1 MAKLIDIIMPDS
13 DQEGT
18 ELVLENW
25 FKSVGD
31 SVELNEPIIEIN
43 TDKVSL
49 EVPSPAKGILREILK
64 QPNEQV
70 AAGEILGRLELTDS
84 TTAADAPSAPA
95 EPVKKAAEPDER
107 PAATSGSAG
116 NKLSPGVRRLLK
128 KYGITADD
136 LNGSGKD
143 GRILIGDIEAYV
155 KSGGQTVKRPEV
167 VPAATPVYSGDMPS
181 RMVPHNAL
189 RRNTAAH
196 MVESM
201 LRTAPHVT
209 AIFDADMSA
218 VLAHRR
224 KTKPEFAERGV
235 NLTLTAYF
243 IDATVKALQA
253 VPEVNS
259 RWHDDALEIFQD
271 YNIGIAAA
279 VDGGLI
285 VPVIHR
291 CQQLNLFGIAQ
302 RLQEVTE
309 KARTRKLS
317 RQDVDKGT
325 FTITNHGMTG
335 SLVATPIINQPQS
348 AILGIGKLEKRVV
361 VVEKDGQDA
370 TMIKP
375 MVYVTLTIDHRALD
389 GFQANQFLNRFVE
402 SLQAW

>member
-25 FKSVGD
+25 FKQIGD
-31 SVELNEPIIEIN
+31 SVDIHEPIIEIN

-49 EVPSPAKGILREILK
+49 EVPSPASGILREILK
-64 QPNEQV
+64 QPNETV
-70 AAGEILGRLELTDS
+70 TPGEILGRLES
-84 TTAADAPSAPA
+84 TQVAAAPASQNDTLARKEIAAPA
-95 EPVKKAAEPDER
+95 EKTAD
-107 PAATSGSAG
+107 SIGQ
-116 NKLSPGVRRLLK
+116 KLSPGVRRLLK
-128 KYGITADD
+128 KYGITAND
-136 LNGSGKD
+136 LRGSGKD

-155 KSGGQTVKRPEV
+155 KSGGQTIRSTK
-167 VPAATPVYSGDMPS
+167 PAAAPSAPSHDGSMPS

-196 MVESM
+196 MVDSM

-209 AIFDADMSA
+209 AIFDADMTA

-224 KTKPEFAERGV
+224 KTRPDFAERGV

-259 RWHDDALEIFQD
+259 RWHDDALEIFSD

-291 CQQLNLFGIAQ
+291 CQQLNLFGLAQ

-309 KARTRKLS
+309 KARTRKLG
-317 RQDVDKGT
+317 RQDVESGT

-389 GFQANQFLNRFVE
+389 GFQANQFLNRFVHA
-402 SLQAW
+402 LQEW

>member
-1 MAKLIDIIMPDS
+1 MAKIIDIIMPDS

-25 FKSVGD
+25 FKQVGD
-31 SVELNEPIIEIN
+31 RVDMHEPIIEIN

-49 EVPSPAKGILREILK
+49 EVPSPAAGILKEILK
-64 QPNEQV
+64 QPNEPV
-70 AAGEILGRLELTDS
+70 EPGDVLGRLELTDTAAAS
-84 TTAADAPSAPA
+84 SGETTIPEKKQERATTAPA
-95 EPVKKAAEPDER
+95 TTSGN
-107 PAATSGSAG
+107 AAT
-116 NKLSPGVRRLLK
+116 KLSPGVRRLLK
-128 KYGITADD
+128 KFGITANDIA
-136 LNGSGKD
+136 GSGKD

-155 KSGGQTVKRPEV
+155 KSGGKTVSAPPK
-167 VPAATPVYSGDMPS
+167 PAPITAPAFGGDMPS

-224 KTKPEFAERGV
+224 RTKPAFADRDV

-259 RWHDDALEIFQD
+259 RWHDDALEIFND
-271 YNIGIAAA
+271 HNIGIAAA

-317 RQDVDKGT
+317 RQDVEHGT

-402 SLQAW
+402 SLQEW